1 MSTNGTAGSHLAFS
15 GEMVFQA
22 SEGRWPR
29 ICARPSFQ
37 RQRRAGETGWWNH
50 VL

>member
-1 MSTNGTAGSHLAFS
+1 MYVFVAAAHGLAVS
-15 GEMVFQA
+15 DEAVVQA

-29 ICARPSFQ
+29 ICARSMF
-37 RQRRAGETGWWNH
+37 QRRAGETGWCGD